1 MGFPSKQR
9 ERDWL
14 VVSLSPPDG
23 KKRPWMRS
31 TGPEWQNPTRFYP
44 HPYAKRPLLPRRHK
58 PRRKNKK
65 SIMNR
70 VPCAPY
76 NTSSYLM
83 RAGKLGVNAPLLS
96 PATPALETPVV
107 SPSPWPS
114 ESLGDC
120 EVAKELGVNAY
131 GSMNGRIR
139 LRSDDMDRDSGSSS
153 CGESDTEHCDRHP
166 ADSVQQVE
174 ERINHGLQRFEILY
188 NADSP
193 LRPHGVVSD
202 EETHI
207 QHLEEENL
215 SLQQRLW
222 AMSQELSH
230 LRRRLGH
237 DDEFGVVSDESLGNG
252 SCAV

>member
-1 MGFPSKQR
+1 MGYPSKQ
-9 ERDWL
+9 RDWL
-14 VVSLSPPDG
+14 VVSLVDG
-23 KKRPWMRS
+23 KKGPWARS
-31 TGPEWQNPTRFYP
+31 NLEWHNPTRFQ
-44 HPYAKRPLLPRRHK
+44 PYAKRSLLPRRHK

-65 SIMNR
+65 TIMNR

-83 RAGKLGVNAPLLS
+83 RAGKLGINAPLLS
-96 PATPALETPVV
+96 PATPALDTPVV
-107 SPSPWPS
+107 SPTPWPS

-120 EVAKELGVNAY
+120 KVANELGVNAY

-139 LRSDDMDRDSGSSS
+139 LRSDDIERDSGSSS
-153 CGESDTEHCDRHP
+153 CGESDNEHCGGRRP

-174 ERINHGLQRFEILY
+174 ERIDHGLQRFEMLY
-188 NADSP
+188 NPDSP
-193 LRPHGVVSD
+193 LRQHAVAAD
-202 EETHI
+202 QETHI

-237 DDEFGVVSDESLGNG
+237 DGEFGVVSDESLGNG
-252 SCAV
+252 SCAT

>member
-1 MGFPSKQR
+1 MYPSKQR
-9 ERDWL
+9 EWV
-14 VVSLSPPDG
+14 VVSLDG
-23 KKRPWMRS
+23 KKSPRP
-31 TGPEWQNPTRFYP
+31 WQNPTRFY
-44 HPYAKRPLLPRRHK
+44 HQPYAKRSLLPRRHK

-65 SIMNR
+65 TLTGR

-83 RAGKLGVNAPLLS
+83 RAGKLGINAPLLS
-96 PATPALETPVV
+96 PATPALDTPVV
-107 SPSPWPS
+107 SPAPWPC

-120 EVAKELGVNAY
+120 KVANELGVNAY

-139 LRSDDMDRDSGSSS
+139 LRSDDMEHDSSS
-153 CGESDTEHCDRHP
+153 CGESDTEHCGRRRP

-174 ERINHGLQRFEILY
+174 ERIDHGLQRFEMLY
-188 NADSP
+188 NPNSPPRRHAAVADQ
-193 LRPHGVVSD
+193 
-202 EETHI
+202 ETHI

-230 LRRRLGH
+230 LRRRLG
-237 DDEFGVVSDESLGNG
+237 DDGESGVVSDESLGNG
-252 SCAV
+252 SCAT

>member
-31 TGPEWQNPTRFYP
+31 AAPEWQNPTRFY
-44 HPYAKRPLLPRRHK
+44 PYAKRPLLPRRHK

-153 CGESDTEHCDRHP
+153 CGESDTEHCDQHP

-188 NADSP
+188 NAESP

-237 DDEFGVVSDESLGNG
+237 DGEFGVVSDESLGNG

>member
-1 MGFPSKQR
+1 MGYPSKQ
-9 ERDWL
+9 RDWL
-14 VVSLSPPDG
+14 VVSLVDG
-23 KKRPWMRS
+23 KKRPWAR
-31 TGPEWQNPTRFYP
+31 EWHNPTRFHP
-44 HPYAKRPLLPRRHK
+44 QPYAKHSLLPRRHK

-174 ERINHGLQRFEILY
+174 ERIDHGLQRFEILY

-193 LRPHGVVSD
+193 LRQHGVVSD

-237 DDEFGVVSDESLGNG
+237 DGEFGVVSDESLGNG

>member
-23 KKRPWMRS
+23 KKRPWLR
-31 TGPEWQNPTRFYP
+31 PAQDCQNPTRFYP

-96 PATPALETPVV
+96 PATPALGTPVV

-174 ERINHGLQRFEILY
+174 ERIDHGLQRFEILY

-193 LRPHGVVSD
+193 LRQHGVVSD

-237 DDEFGVVSDESLGNG
+237 DGEFGVVSDESLGNG